1 MFPKTV
7 LIIGAG
13 IAGLTAARRLAEHGC
28 AVTVVDKARGP
39 GGRMAT
45 RRIGGL
51 RFDHGAQYFSAI
63 SPRFRA
69 AVSEWERAGVV
80 HEWFR
85 LNGKARY
92 RGAQGMN
99 GIAKHMAAGLD
110 VRTGVHV
117 AQLDFDAGDWLVR
130 AKDGDTFRA
139 EALLL
144 TAPVPQALELLGPLA
159 EGHPQAV
166 HAIRYIPCFAL
177 MLALDDEAAVP
188 APGWARPT
196 DGPVSWVADNHA
208 KGISEG
214 PAALTLHTTPEF
226 SCAHFDDAPE
236 LVAARL
242 MDAASPWLGGA
253 RIVEWQLHR
262 WRYSLVSAPG
272 PEPCVLLRAPGLC
285 ALAGDAFGAPRIEGA
300 FLSGYAAAIA
310 LLGED

>member
-13 IAGLTAARRLAEHGC
+13 IAGLAAARRLAEHGC

-51 RFDHGAQYFSAI
+51 RFDHGAQYFTAV

-69 AVSEWERAGVV
+69 AVSEWERAGEV

-85 LNGKARY
+85 LDGKARY

-110 VRTGVHV
+110 VQPGVHAEQV
-117 AQLDFDAGDWLVR
+117 NFDAGQWLIR
-130 AKDGDTFRA
+130 AKSGGTYRA

-159 EGHPQAV
+159 EGLPQTV
-166 HAIRYIPCFAL
+166 RAIRYFPCFAL
-177 MLALDDEAAVP
+177 MLALEDEASVP

-196 DGPVSWVADNHA
+196 SGPLSWVADNHT
-208 KGISEG
+208 KGISAG
-214 PAALTLHTTPEF
+214 PGALTLHTTPEF
-226 SCAHFDDAPE
+226 SRAHFDEAPE
-236 LVAARL
+236 QVAARL
-242 MDAASPWLGGA
+242 IDAASPWLRGA
-253 RIVEWQLHR
+253 RVREWQLHR
-262 WRYSLVSAPG
+262 WRYSLVSTPG

-300 FLSGYAAAIA
+300 FLSGYAAAMA
-310 LLGED
+310 LLGQA

>member
-1 MFPKTV
+1 VFPKTS

-28 AVTVVDKARGP
+28 AVTVVDKGRGP

-45 RRIGGL
+45 RRIGSL

-69 AVSEWERAGVV
+69 AVAEWERAGVA

-92 RGAQGMN
+92 RGAQGMSS
-99 GIAKHMAAGLD
+99 IAKHMAAGLD

-117 AQLDFDAGDWLVR
+117 EQIGFEAGEWHVR
-130 AKDGDTFRA
+130 AKDGGPFRA

-144 TAPVPQALELLGPLA
+144 TAPVPQSLELLGPLA
-159 EGHPQAV
+159 QGLPQTVRAV
-166 HAIRYIPCFAL
+166 RYFPCFAL
-177 MLALDDEAAVP
+177 MLAIEDEAAVP
-188 APGWARPT
+188 APGWARPAS
-196 DGPVSWVADNHA
+196 GPVSWVAGNHT

-214 PAALTLHTTPEF
+214 PGALTLHATPEF
-226 SCAHFDDAPE
+226 SRTHFDEAPE
-236 LVAARL
+236 QVAARL
-242 MDAASPWLGGA
+242 MDAASPWFGGA
-253 RIVEWQLHR
+253 RPGEWQLHR

-272 PEPCVLLRAPGLC
+272 PEPCVVLPAPGLC

-300 FLSGYAAAIA
+300 FLSGYAAAMA
-310 LLGED
+310 LLGEA